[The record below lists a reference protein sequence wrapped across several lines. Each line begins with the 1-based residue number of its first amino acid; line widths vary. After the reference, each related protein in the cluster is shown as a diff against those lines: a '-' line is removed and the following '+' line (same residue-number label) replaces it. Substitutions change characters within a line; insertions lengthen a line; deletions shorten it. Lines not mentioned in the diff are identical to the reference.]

1 MNYLDPEVLRNY
13 SASDHLI
20 DGQPIL
26 IRAIRPE
33 DKMLIQEGFQ
43 KLSPRSA
50 YFRFFS
56 TKNELS
62 PNELAYLTEVDF
74 ILHVALAATP
84 DDAREIIGVG
94 RYNISQK
101 TPKQSAEISFT
112 VADQYQGR
120 GLATLLLHHLA
131 AIARQSGMS
140 EFRATVHAENQKMLR
155 VLINAGYPCE
165 QKSKGDIIEVS
176 LDIIGFTGS

>member
-1 MNYLDPEVLRNY
+1 M
-13 SASDHLI
+13 
-20 DGQPIL
+20 
-26 IRAIRPE
+26 
-33 DKMLIQEGFQ
+33 
-43 KLSPRSA
+43 
-50 YFRFFS
+50 
-56 TKNELS
+56 
-62 PNELAYLTEVDF
+62 
-74 ILHVALAATP
+74 HVALVATP

-120 GLATLLLHHLA
+120 GLAILFLHHLA
-131 AIARQSGMS
+131 AIARQSDVA
-140 EFRATVHAENQKMLR
+140 EFRATVHAENLKMLR
-155 VLINAGYPCE
+155 ALVNAGYPCE